1 MPDTPMV
8 RVQLRYMDE
17 ATFVQRFAPNVTR
30 GGIFL
35 ASRSPHP
42 VGTVVAFEVAILQ
55 GPPLL
60 AGTGKVTWVRER
72 NPVEPHRAHGMGV
85 QFLALDPGSRPM
97 LERLL
102 ECKHLPPRFTPPVAV
117 MDRSRGD
124 AAPRF
129 SGSAG
134 SAGPAGSP
142 AEDGQPD
149 WAGNLAGWIDDQGVR
164 DAVDRARALACK
176 VDEDLEALLVRDR
189 RSPSPDEA
197 LTELPRL
204 LGLRRPGPAS

>member
-1 MPDTPMV
+1 MV